1 MITDKLKLNTEEM
14 SNYRPISDLPY
25 LSKVI
30 EKVLPKQ
37 LTDYT
42 SANQLDEI
50 MQSAYRHND
59 SMETALM
66 RALY

>member
-30 EKVLPKQ
+30 EKVVAKQ